1 MHSLKS
7 AYGLRLRSMSRPA
20 RATGGAPA
28 GARRASRS
36 ATARTRAPRFRRS
49 SGRRSGR
56 GSAPASAPATGPCAT
71 VATRSFEAPRIREPA
86 RASRFGLI
94 NSAGRTDEA
103 CLRRSS
109 RLGRLSR
116 LAGSLG
122 LRLADED
129 DVALDQILDLWR
141 PGLLRVE
148 IGDVEPRNQLQS
160 LVRRRD
166 EERGGVN
173 FDVCG

>member
-1 MHSLKS
+1 
-7 AYGLRLRSMSRPA
+7 MSRPV

-28 GARRASRS
+28 GARRANRS
-36 ATARTRAPRFRRS
+36 ATARTRTRGFRRS
-49 SGRRSGR
+49 SGRRSGRSRR

-71 VATRSFEAPRIREPA
+71 AAIRSCEAPRIREPA
-86 RASRFGLI
+86 PASRFGLI

-103 CLRRSS
+103 CPRRSL

-141 PGLLRVE
+141 AGVLRGE
-148 IGDVEPRNQLQS
+148 IGGVEARNQL
-160 LVRRRD
+160 
-166 EERGGVN
+166 
-173 FDVCG
+173 